1 MKVKILGTRGSLPTT
16 NPETFQYG
24 GNTSCIVVVRDD
36 QLLIVD
42 AGTGLLNLPKELI
55 AARKRFD
62 ILLTHL
68 HFDHIQGLGF
78 FPPLFD
84 SACEVHIYGP
94 AGTSRSLQN
103 RLNRYLSPPLFPV
116 HFRDLACTMNLHE
129 VSRSSFKIEGLD
141 IESNYILH
149 PGPTVGYRISDGEKV
164 VSYFPDHEPVID
176 RKGWHIS
183 DEWIS
188 GIGLAIDSDLLIH
201 DSQYTCEEYESRI
214 GWGHS
219 CIEDAIRFASRAKVK
234 RLLLHHHDPSHLDR
248 QLEYMLGESIAGKN
262 FDFPISLG
270 REGMVIDLKTNR
282 IELPDGSGASA
293 WHN

>member
-16 NPETFQYG
+16 SPETFRYG
-24 GNTSCIVVVRDD
+24 GNTSCVLVFKND

-42 AGTGLLNLPKELI
+42 AGTGLLNIPKEMI

-84 SACEVHIYGP
+84 SSCEVHIYGP
-94 AGTSRSLQN
+94 VGTSRSLQN

-116 HFRDLACTMNLHE
+116 HFRDLPCSMYLHE
-129 VSRSSFKIEGLD
+129 VSRSSFKIDRLSID
-141 IESNYILH
+141 SNYILH
-149 PGPTVGYRISDGEKV
+149 PGPTVGYRISDGETV
-164 VSYFPDHEPVID
+164 LSYFPDHEPVID
-176 RKGWHIS
+176 RKGWDIN

-188 GIGLAIDSDLLIH
+188 GIGLAVDSELLIH
-201 DSQYTCEEYESRI
+201 DSQYTCEEYESRV
-214 GWGHS
+214 GWGHC

-234 RLLLHHHDPSHLDR
+234 RLLLFHHDPGHVDS
-248 QLEYMLGESIAGKN
+248 QLENMLNGYLAGKT
-262 FDFPISLG
+262 FDFQIGLA

-282 IELPDGSGASA
+282 IELSNGSAPSGR
-293 WHN
+293 